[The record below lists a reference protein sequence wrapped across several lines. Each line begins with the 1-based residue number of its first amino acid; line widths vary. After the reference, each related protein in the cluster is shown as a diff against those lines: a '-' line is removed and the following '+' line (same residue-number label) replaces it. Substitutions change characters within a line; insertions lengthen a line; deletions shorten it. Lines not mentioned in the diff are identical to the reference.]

1 MPKNYDYFDLK
12 YPVADNEV
20 ATLSVEFISDGNSG
34 ATTVNNRGTLTTQMN
49 VCAFNLGTGSE
60 LRDFYLICSSAFE
73 NAVPEVK
80 TIKVNYRIN
89 GQLLQAHE
97 NSKTEEPQPEIT
109 LYITFPTK

>member
-12 YPVADNEV
+12 HPVADNEEV
-20 ATLSVEFISDGNSG
+20 TLSVEFISDGNSG

-49 VCAFNLGTGSE
+49 ECAFALGTGSE
-60 LRDFYLICSSAFE
+60 LRDFYLICTSALE

-80 TIKVNYRIN
+80 TIKVSYLIN

-97 NSKTEEPQPEIT
+97 NSKDEEAQPEIT
-109 LYITFPTK
+109 LFITFPTK